1 MGAFAMTTL
10 MQQLEKAFLYG
21 SKVVSAV
28 VEASDTKKK
37 TKWVSELEIG
47 IVAKVS
53 AVPKKD
59 EDGLKVSE
67 QEQQLREGCAELM
80 ATKLVLLI
88 KTDVSELEQLLPPP
102 LGTSRR
108 QSLAPPGSAVLREPR
123 FHQTDAER
131 REGREQ
137 KCLIHG
143 CGVAGAKGDQAGR
156 RGCPR
161 NGARNGFG
169 GEGDL
174 R

>member
-1 MGAFAMTTL
+1 MTTL
-10 MQQLEKAFLYG
+10 MQQIEKAFLYG

-47 IVAKVS
+47 IVAKVF
-53 AVPKKD
+53 AVPKKY

-80 ATKLVLLI
+80 ATKLVLLV
-88 KTDVSELEQLLPPP
+88 KTDAVDFAPHP

-108 QSLAPPGSAVLREPR
+108 QSLAPPGSAVIREPR
-123 FHQTDAER
+123 FYQTDAEPHPR
-131 REGREQ
+131 LWSRW
-137 KCLIHG
+137 CLIHG

-161 NGARNGFG
+161 IGARNGFG
-169 GEGDL
+169 GEGGG
-174 R
+174 